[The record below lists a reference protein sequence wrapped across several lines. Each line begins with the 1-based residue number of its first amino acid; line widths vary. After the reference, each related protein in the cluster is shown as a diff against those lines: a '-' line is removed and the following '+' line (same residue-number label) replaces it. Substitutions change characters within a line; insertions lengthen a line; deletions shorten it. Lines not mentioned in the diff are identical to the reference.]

1 MVLSNQ
7 VDRGNC
13 SYDKSTYGLV
23 VHFFKDTN
31 SYFTIENLRYYLSDF
46 YQSFRERCNFFVN
59 VMMIDLLQD
68 FLDPHLSN

>member
-1 MVLSNQ
+1 MVLLNQ
-7 VDRGNC
+7 VDRVNRSFLLHVYIW
-13 SYDKSTYGLV
+13 SYGS
-23 VHFFKDTN
+23 FFLRILTL
-31 SYFTIENLRYYLSDF
+31 TLLLRYYLSDF